1 MLTYA
6 WDESRF
12 LYAVMDE
19 EGYVVDWMTK
29 EEMHGEM
36 K

>member
-1 MLTYA
+1 MFTYK

-19 EGYVVDWMTK
+19 EGYVVDYLTVD
-29 EEMHGEM
+29 EMNGEL

>member
-1 MLTYA
+1 MYTYA

-19 EGYVVDWMTK
+19 EGYVVDYLT
-29 EEMHGEM
+29 EEQMKGETQ
-36 K
+36 

>member
-1 MLTYA
+1 MFTYV

-19 EGYVVDWMTK
+19 EGYVVDYLTYD
-29 EEMHGEM
+29 EMNNG
-36 K
+36 